1 MIIKNVDFY
10 FLKWHRE
17 ELAGNESKIQMDY
30 KTRVEL
36 KKNTR
41 EHIQDIAIEPDNGY
55 EIMLLETLW
64 RKNNFSVY

>member
-1 MIIKNVDFY
+1 MLTFISWKD
-10 FLKWHRE
+10 RE
-17 ELAGNESKIQMDY
+17 ELEGNESKIQMDY

-36 KKNTR
+36 KKKNTR

-55 EIMLLETLW
+55 EIMLLESLW

>member
-1 MIIKNVDFY
+1 
-10 FLKWHRE
+10 
-17 ELAGNESKIQMDY
+17 MDY